1 MGDLR
6 DKLVADLRLRN
17 RSDKTIAGYVGCL
30 RRLAGFYMRSPD
42 QLQLDELRDFL
53 LELTALGASPAWRK
67 GHVAAF
73 RFFYSVTLGWS
84 EAEVFAALPYPAVP
98 TTLPDIPT
106 FDELLQLFD
115 AAQTLKHRAL
125 LEAGYSAG
133 LRIGEAVALQPADID
148 SAKGVIRVRRG
159 KGAKPRL
166 AKLSLRFLDTAGRY
180 WVQARPEGPWLFP
193 GRSRDRHISSRA
205 VQRQVQL
212 AVARAG
218 LERKVTFHTLRHA
231 FATHALE
238 RGTDVRIIQAL
249 LGHATLKTTLGYLR
263 VQTNAIQNTPSSFD
277 R

>member
-1 MGDLR
+1 MGVLR
-6 DKLVADLRLRN
+6 DKLVDDLVLRG

-30 RRLAGFYMRSPD
+30 RRLAASYMRRPD
-42 QLQLDELRDFL
+42 QLDLDEVRAFL
-53 LELTALGASPAWRK
+53 LALTEAGASPSWRK

-73 RFFYSVTLGWS
+73 RFFYTVTLGRP
-84 EAEVFAALPYPAVP
+84 EDEVFAALPYPAVP

-115 AAQTLKHRAL
+115 ATVDLKHRAL

-133 LRIGEAVALQPADID
+133 LRIGEAVALQPRDID

-166 AKLSLRFLDTAGRY
+166 AKLSLRFLDTARRY
-180 WVQARPEGPWLFP
+180 WAATRPEGPWLFP
-193 GRSRDRHISSRA
+193 GRSQERHISARA

-218 LERKVTFHTLRHA
+218 LDRRVTFHTLRHA

-263 VQTNAIQNTPSSFD
+263 VQTDAIQNTPSPFD